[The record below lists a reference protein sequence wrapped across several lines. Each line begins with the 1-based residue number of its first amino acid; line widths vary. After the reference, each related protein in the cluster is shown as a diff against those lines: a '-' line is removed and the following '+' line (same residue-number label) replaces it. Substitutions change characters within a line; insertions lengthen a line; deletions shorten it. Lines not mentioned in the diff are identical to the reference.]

1 MNAIKGALMAIL
13 SSLFFALVFAFV
25 FRLPIPLAGMLGP
38 FGDLSPYSH
47 SLNDALE
54 SVVIAWLFYGAF
66 GGFIVVPM
74 FGAIAGFLAGQK
86 YALVKFKDRK
96 ILLWSS
102 VAGGIPV
109 FLLSI
114 SDYIFGA
121 W

>member
-1 MNAIKGALMAIL
+1 MNALRGALIAIL
-13 SSLFFALVFAFV
+13 SSLFFALVSAFV

-47 SLNDALE
+47 GLTDALR
-54 SVVIAWLFYGAF
+54 SIMLAWLFYGAF
-66 GGFIVVPM
+66 GGFIVVPL
-74 FGAIAGFLAGQK
+74 FGAVARFLAGRK
-86 YALVKFKDRK
+86 CALVDYKNRT

-114 SDYIFGA
+114 SDYIFGQ